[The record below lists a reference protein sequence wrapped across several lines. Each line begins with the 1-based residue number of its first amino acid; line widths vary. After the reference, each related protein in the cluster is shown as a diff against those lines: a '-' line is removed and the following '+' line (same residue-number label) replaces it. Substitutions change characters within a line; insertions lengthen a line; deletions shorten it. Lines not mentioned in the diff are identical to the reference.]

1 MFAYT
6 CSFYFD
12 KLSIKYKGDKT
23 CHLFQKENQ
32 MKKSER
38 LNQELIFLSDKYSF
52 QLKDLET
59 EFGISKRT
67 ALRDMEE
74 LESMGLAFYVEP
86 GRHGGYRLVKQS
98 PLVPIYFN
106 IDEVQAIFFA
116 LKALD
121 LVSATPFKK
130 SYTQI
135 RQKLF
140 ATMSDERKQM
150 ITETLDV
157 IHYYNVAPVSE
168 QNHLELILQAMM
180 EDQIVRMTYTQYEN
194 KWIRLQFLELFYRNG
209 IWFTKAYDVQNKKWG
224 IYRCDF
230 MKDLMIEEE
239 GRGTFTKQE
248 LKALQLEYEKTYH
261 DISFKC
267 RLTEQG
273 KEKFL
278 KNHYPNMRLE
288 IIKDTPYIMGGYNQE
303 ELSYMTHYLI
313 SFGKHVKIEYPD
325 ELKESYLTQLQEMM
339 DQY

>member
-1 MFAYT
+1 
-6 CSFYFD
+6 
-12 KLSIKYKGDKT
+12 
-23 CHLFQKENQ
+23 

-38 LNQELIFLSDKYSF
+38 LNQELIFLSDKHSF
-52 QLKDLET
+52 QLKDLQS

-67 ALRDMEE
+67 ALRDIEE

-86 GRHGGYRLVKQS
+86 GRHGGYRLVNQS

-106 IDEVQAIFFA
+106 IEEVQAIFFA

-130 SYTQI
+130 SYSQI

-180 EDQIVRMTYTQYEN
+180 KDQIVKMTYTQYEN

-209 IWFTKAYDVQNKKWG
+209 IWFSQAYDVQNKKWG

-230 MKDLMIEEE
+230 MKDMMIEEE
-239 GRGTFTKQE
+239 MRDTFTKDE
-248 LKALQLEYEKTYH
+248 LKELQLEYEKTYH

-278 KNHYPNMRLE
+278 KHHYPNMRLE
-288 IIKDTPYIMGGYNQE
+288 IIDQIPYIVGGYNQE
-303 ELSYMTHYLI
+303 ELSYMTHYLM

-325 ELKESYLTQLQEMM
+325 ELKESYLNQLREVI

>member
-1 MFAYT
+1 
-6 CSFYFD
+6 
-12 KLSIKYKGDKT
+12 
-23 CHLFQKENQ
+23 

-38 LNQELIFLSDKYSF
+38 LNQELIFLSDKHSF
-52 QLKDLET
+52 QLKDLQS

-67 ALRDMEE
+67 ALRDIEE

-86 GRHGGYRLVKQS
+86 GRHGGYRLVNQS

-121 LVSATPFKK
+121 LLSATPFKK
-130 SYTQI
+130 SYSQI

-150 ITETLDV
+150 ITETLEV

-168 QNHLELILQAMM
+168 QNHLELIVQAMM
-180 EDQIVRMTYTQYEN
+180 EDQIVKMTYTQYEN
-194 KWIRLQFLELFYRNG
+194 KRIGLQFLELFYRNG
-209 IWFTKAYDVQNKKWG
+209 IWFTKAYDVQNEKWG

-230 MKDLMIEEE
+230 MKDLMIEDE
-239 GRGTFTKQE
+239 GRDTYTKEE
-248 LKALQLEYEKTYH
+248 LKAMQMEYEKTYH

-288 IIKDTPYIMGGYNQE
+288 IVDDTPYIMGGYNQE
-303 ELSYMTHYLI
+303 ELSYMTHYLM
-313 SFGKHVKIEYPD
+313 SFGKHVKIEYPE
-325 ELKESYLTQLQEMM
+325 ELKESYLNQLREVI
-339 DQY
+339 DKY

>member
-1 MFAYT
+1 
-6 CSFYFD
+6 
-12 KLSIKYKGDKT
+12 
-23 CHLFQKENQ
+23 

-74 LESMGLAFYVEP
+74 LESMGLAFYVEN
-86 GRHGGYRLVKQS
+86 GRHGGYRLVNQS

-106 IDEVQAIFFA
+106 TDEVQAIFFA

-130 SYTQI
+130 SYSQI

-150 ITETLDV
+150 ISETLDV

-168 QNHLELILQAMM
+168 QNHLELILQALM
-180 EDQIVRMTYTQYEN
+180 EDRIVKMTYTQNEN
-194 KWIRLQFLELFYRNG
+194 KRIRLQFLELFYRNG
-209 IWFTKAYDVQNKKWG
+209 IWFTKAYDVRNKKWG

-230 MKDLMIEEE
+230 MKDVMIEEE
-239 GRGTFTKQE
+239 IRDTFTKEE
-248 LKALQLEYEKTYH
+248 LKELQLEYEKTYH

-288 IIKDTPYIMGGYNQE
+288 IVDDTPYIMGGYNEE

-325 ELKESYLTQLQEMM
+325 ELKKSYLTQLQEMI

>member
-1 MFAYT
+1 
-6 CSFYFD
+6 
-12 KLSIKYKGDKT
+12 
-23 CHLFQKENQ
+23 

-106 IDEVQAIFFA
+106 TDEVQAIFFA

-130 SYTQI
+130 SYSQI

-180 EDQIVRMTYTQYEN
+180 EDQIAKMTYTQYEN
-194 KWIRLQFLELFYRNG
+194 KRIRLQFLELFYRNG
-209 IWFTKAYDVQNKKWG
+209 IWFTKAYDVQNKKWD

-230 MKDLMIEEE
+230 MKDLIIEE
-239 GRGTFTKQE
+239 GRDTFTKEE
-248 LKALQLEYEKTYH
+248 LKALQIEYEKTYH

-288 IIKDTPYIMGGYNQE
+288 IIDDTPYIVGGYNQE

-325 ELKESYLTQLQEMM
+325 ELKESYLTQLQEMIE
-339 DQY
+339 QY

>member
-1 MFAYT
+1 
-6 CSFYFD
+6 
-12 KLSIKYKGDKT
+12 
-23 CHLFQKENQ
+23 

-86 GRHGGYRLVKQS
+86 GRHGGYRLVNQS
-98 PLVPIYFN
+98 PLVLIYFN
-106 IDEVQAIFFA
+106 TDEVQAIFFA

-121 LVSATPFKK
+121 LLSATPFKK
-130 SYTQI
+130 SYSQI

-150 ITETLDV
+150 ITETLEV

-180 EDQIVRMTYTQYEN
+180 EDQIVKMTYTQYEN
-194 KWIRLQFLELFYRNG
+194 KRIRLQFLELFYRNG

-230 MKDLMIEEE
+230 MKDLIIEGE
-239 GRGTFTKQE
+239 GSDTFTKEE
-248 LKALQLEYEKTYH
+248 LKAMQVEYEKTYH

-288 IIKDTPYIMGGYNQE
+288 IFDDTPYIMGGYNEE

-313 SFGKHVKIEYPD
+313 TFGKHVKIEYPD

>member
-1 MFAYT
+1 
-6 CSFYFD
+6 
-12 KLSIKYKGDKT
+12 
-23 CHLFQKENQ
+23 
-32 MKKSER
+32 
-38 LNQELIFLSDKYSF
+38 
-52 QLKDLET
+52 
-59 EFGISKRT
+59 
-67 ALRDMEE
+67 
-74 LESMGLAFYVEP
+74 MGLAFYVEN
-86 GRHGGYRLVKQS
+86 GRHGGYRLVNQS

-106 IDEVQAIFFA
+106 IEEVQAIFFA

-130 SYTQI
+130 SYSQI

-140 ATMSDERKQM
+140 ATMSDEKKQM

-180 EDQIVRMTYTQYEN
+180 KDQIVKMTYTQYEN

-209 IWFTKAYDVQNKKWG
+209 IWFSQAYDVQNKKWG

-230 MKDLMIEEE
+230 MKDMVIEEE
-239 GRGTFTKQE
+239 IRDTFTKEE
-248 LKALQLEYEKTYH
+248 LKELQLEYEKTYH

-278 KNHYPNMRLE
+278 KHHYPNMRLE
-288 IIKDTPYIMGGYNQE
+288 IIDQIPYIVGGYNQE
-303 ELSYMTHYLI
+303 ELSYMTHYLM

-325 ELKESYLTQLQEMM
+325 ELKESYLNQLREVI
-339 DQY
+339 DKY

>member
-1 MFAYT
+1 
-6 CSFYFD
+6 
-12 KLSIKYKGDKT
+12 
-23 CHLFQKENQ
+23 

-38 LNQELIFLSDKYSF
+38 LNQELIFLSDKHSF
-52 QLKDLET
+52 QLKDLQS

-67 ALRDMEE
+67 ALRDIEE
-74 LESMGLAFYVEP
+74 LESMGLAFYVES
-86 GRHGGYRLVKQS
+86 GRHGGYRLVNQS

-106 IDEVQAIFFA
+106 IEEVQAIFFA

-130 SYTQI
+130 SYSQI

-180 EDQIVRMTYTQYEN
+180 EDQIVKMTYTQYEN
-194 KWIRLQFLELFYRNG
+194 KWMRLQFLELFYRNG
-209 IWFTKAYDVQNKKWG
+209 IWFSQAYDVQNKKWG

-230 MKDLMIEEE
+230 MKDMMIEEE
-239 GRGTFTKQE
+239 IRDTFTKEE
-248 LKALQLEYEKTYH
+248 LKELQLEYEKTYH

-278 KNHYPNMRLE
+278 KHHYPNMRLE
-288 IIKDTPYIMGGYNQE
+288 IIDHIPYIVGGYNQE
-303 ELSYMTHYLI
+303 ELSYMTHYLM

-325 ELKESYLTQLQEMM
+325 ELKESYLIQLREVI

>member
-1 MFAYT
+1 
-6 CSFYFD
+6 
-12 KLSIKYKGDKT
+12 
-23 CHLFQKENQ
+23 

-67 ALRDMEE
+67 ALRDIEE
-74 LESMGLAFYVEP
+74 LESMGLAFYVEN
-86 GRHGGYRLVKQS
+86 GRHGGYRLVNQS
-98 PLVPIYFN
+98 PLVPINFH
-106 IDEVQAIFFA
+106 IDEVQAIFFS
-116 LKALD
+116 LKALE
-121 LVSATPFKK
+121 LLSATPFKK
-130 SYTQI
+130 SYSQI

-140 ATMSDERKQM
+140 ATMSDERKHR
-150 ITETLDV
+150 ITATLDV
-157 IHYYNVAPVSE
+157 IHYYNVAPLSE
-168 QNHLELILQAMM
+168 QNHLDLILQAML
-180 EDQIVRMTYTQYEN
+180 EDQLVKMTYTPYEN
-194 KWIRLQFLELFYRNG
+194 EFIRLQFLELFYRNG

-230 MKDLMIEEE
+230 MKDLMIEEK
-239 GRGTFTKQE
+239 GRDTFTKQE

>member
-1 MFAYT
+1 
-6 CSFYFD
+6 
-12 KLSIKYKGDKT
+12 
-23 CHLFQKENQ
+23 

-106 IDEVQAIFFA
+106 TDEVQAIFFA

-130 SYTQI
+130 SYSQI

-209 IWFTKAYDVQNKKWG
+209 IWFTKAYEVQNKKWG

-230 MKDLMIEEE
+230 MKDMMIEEE
-239 GRGTFTKQE
+239 GRVTFTKEE
-248 LKALQLEYEKTYH
+248 LKAMQVEYEKTYH

-288 IIKDTPYIMGGYNQE
+288 IIDDTPYIVGGYNQE

-325 ELKESYLTQLQEMM
+325 ELKESYLTQLQEMIE
-339 DQY
+339 QY

>member
-1 MFAYT
+1 
-6 CSFYFD
+6 
-12 KLSIKYKGDKT
+12 
-23 CHLFQKENQ
+23 

-74 LESMGLAFYVEP
+74 LESMGLAFYVEN
-86 GRHGGYRLVKQS
+86 GRHGGYRLVNQS

-130 SYTQI
+130 SYSQI

-168 QNHLELILQAMM
+168 QNQLELILQAMM
-180 EDQIVRMTYTQYEN
+180 EDQIVKMTYTQNEN
-194 KWIRLQFLELFYRNG
+194 KRIRLQFLELFYRNG
-209 IWFTKAYDVQNKKWG
+209 IWFTKAYDVRNKKWG

-230 MKDLMIEEE
+230 MKDVMIEE
-239 GRGTFTKQE
+239 GIRDTFTKEE
-248 LKALQLEYEKTYH
+248 LKELQLEYEKTYH

-288 IIKDTPYIMGGYNQE
+288 IVDDTPYIMGGYNQE

-325 ELKESYLTQLQEMM
+325 ELKKSYLTQLQEMI

>member
-1 MFAYT
+1 
-6 CSFYFD
+6 
-12 KLSIKYKGDKT
+12 
-23 CHLFQKENQ
+23 

-38 LNQELIFLSDKYSF
+38 LNQELIFLSDKHSF
-52 QLKDLET
+52 QLKDLQS

-67 ALRDMEE
+67 ALRDIEE

-86 GRHGGYRLVKQS
+86 GRHGGYRLVNQS

-106 IDEVQAIFFA
+106 IEEVQAIFFA

-130 SYTQI
+130 SYSQI

-140 ATMSDERKQM
+140 ATMSDEKKQM

-180 EDQIVRMTYTQYEN
+180 EDQIVKMTYTQYEN
-194 KWIRLQFLELFYRNG
+194 KRIRLQFLELFYRNG

-230 MKDLMIEEE
+230 MKDLIIEEE
-239 GRGTFTKQE
+239 GRGTYTKEE
-248 LKALQLEYEKTYH
+248 LKAMQLEYEKTYH

-278 KNHYPNMRLE
+278 KHHYPNMRLE
-288 IIKDTPYIMGGYNQE
+288 IIDQIPYIVGGYNQE
-303 ELSYMTHYLI
+303 ELSYMTHYLM

-325 ELKESYLTQLQEMM
+325 ELKESYLNQLREVI
-339 DQY
+339 DKY

>member
-1 MFAYT
+1 
-6 CSFYFD
+6 
-12 KLSIKYKGDKT
+12 
-23 CHLFQKENQ
+23 

-74 LESMGLAFYVEP
+74 LESMGLAFYVEN
-86 GRHGGYRLVKQS
+86 GRHGGYRLVNQS

-130 SYTQI
+130 SYSQI

-168 QNHLELILQAMM
+168 QNQLELILQAMM
-180 EDQIVRMTYTQYEN
+180 EDQIVKMTYTQNEN
-194 KWIRLQFLELFYRNG
+194 KRIRLQFLELFYRNG
-209 IWFTKAYDVQNKKWG
+209 IWFTKAYDVRNKKWG

-230 MKDLMIEEE
+230 MKDVMIEEE
-239 GRGTFTKQE
+239 IRDTFTKEE
-248 LKALQLEYEKTYH
+248 LKELQLEYEKTYH

-288 IIKDTPYIMGGYNQE
+288 IVDDTPYIMGGYNQE

-325 ELKESYLTQLQEMM
+325 ELKESYLNQLQEMV

>member
-1 MFAYT
+1 
-6 CSFYFD
+6 
-12 KLSIKYKGDKT
+12 
-23 CHLFQKENQ
+23 

-38 LNQELIFLSDKYSF
+38 LNQELIFLSDKHSF
-52 QLKDLET
+52 QLKDLQS

-67 ALRDMEE
+67 ALRDIEE
-74 LESMGLAFYVEP
+74 LESMGLAFYVEN
-86 GRHGGYRLVKQS
+86 GRHGGYRLVNQS

-106 IDEVQAIFFA
+106 IEEVQAIFFA

-130 SYTQI
+130 SYSQI

-140 ATMSDERKQM
+140 ATMSDERKQT
-150 ITETLDV
+150 ITETLEV

-168 QNHLELILQAMM
+168 QNHLELIVQAMM
-180 EDQIVRMTYTQYEN
+180 KDHIVKMAYTQNEN
-194 KWIRLQFLELFYRNG
+194 KRIRLQFLELFYRNG

-230 MKDLMIEEE
+230 MKNLFIEEE
-239 GRGTFTKQE
+239 GRGTYTKEE
-248 LKALQLEYEKTYH
+248 LKAMQLEYEKTYH

-278 KNHYPNMRLE
+278 KHHYPNMRLE
-288 IIKDTPYIMGGYNQE
+288 IIDQIPYIMGGYNQE
-303 ELSYMTHYLI
+303 ELSYMTHYLM

-325 ELKESYLTQLQEMM
+325 ELKESYLNQLREVI
-339 DQY
+339 DKY

>member
-1 MFAYT
+1 
-6 CSFYFD
+6 
-12 KLSIKYKGDKT
+12 
-23 CHLFQKENQ
+23 

-38 LNQELIFLSDKYSF
+38 LNQELIFLSDKHSF
-52 QLKDLET
+52 QLKDLQS
-59 EFGISKRT
+59 EFVISKRT
-67 ALRDMEE
+67 ALRDIEE

-86 GRHGGYRLVKQS
+86 GRHGGYRLVNQS

-106 IDEVQAIFFA
+106 IEEVQAIFFA

-130 SYTQI
+130 SYSQI

-150 ITETLDV
+150 LTETLDV

-180 EDQIVRMTYTQYEN
+180 KDQIVKMTYTQYEN
-194 KWIRLQFLELFYRNG
+194 KRIRLQFLELFYRNG
-209 IWFTKAYDVQNKKWG
+209 IWFSQAYDVQNKKWG

-230 MKDLMIEEE
+230 MKDMMIEEE
-239 GRGTFTKQE
+239 MRDTFTKDE
-248 LKALQLEYEKTYH
+248 LKELQLEYEKTYH

-278 KNHYPNMRLE
+278 KHHYPNMRLE
-288 IIKDTPYIMGGYNQE
+288 IIDQIPYIVGGYNQE
-303 ELSYMTHYLI
+303 ELSYMTHYLM

-325 ELKESYLTQLQEMM
+325 ELKESYLNQLREVI

>member
-1 MFAYT
+1 
-6 CSFYFD
+6 
-12 KLSIKYKGDKT
+12 
-23 CHLFQKENQ
+23 

-38 LNQELIFLSDKYSF
+38 LNQELIFLSDKHSF
-52 QLKDLET
+52 QLKDLQS

-67 ALRDMEE
+67 ALRDIEE
-74 LESMGLAFYVEP
+74 LESMGLAFYVEN
-86 GRHGGYRLVKQS
+86 GRHGGYRLVNQS

-106 IDEVQAIFFA
+106 IEEVQAIFFA

-130 SYTQI
+130 SYSQI
-135 RQKLF
+135 RKKLF
-140 ATMSDERKQM
+140 ATMSDEKKQM

-180 EDQIVRMTYTQYEN
+180 KDQIVKMTYTQYEN
-194 KWIRLQFLELFYRNG
+194 KRIRLQFLELFYRNG

-230 MKDLMIEEE
+230 MKDLIIEEE
-239 GRGTFTKQE
+239 GKGTYTKEE
-248 LKALQLEYEKTYH
+248 LKAMQLEYEKIYH

-278 KNHYPNMRLE
+278 KHHYPNMRLE
-288 IIKDTPYIMGGYNQE
+288 IIDQIPYIVGGYNQE
-303 ELSYMTHYLI
+303 ELSYMTHYLM

-325 ELKESYLTQLQEMM
+325 ELKESYLNQLREVI
-339 DQY
+339 DKY

>member
-1 MFAYT
+1 
-6 CSFYFD
+6 
-12 KLSIKYKGDKT
+12 
-23 CHLFQKENQ
+23 

-38 LNQELIFLSDKYSF
+38 LNQELIFLSDKHSF
-52 QLKDLET
+52 QLKDLQS

-67 ALRDMEE
+67 ALRDIEE

-86 GRHGGYRLVKQS
+86 GRHGGYRLVNQS

-106 IDEVQAIFFA
+106 IEEVKAIFFA

-130 SYTQI
+130 SYSQI

-140 ATMSDERKQM
+140 ATMSDEKKQM

-180 EDQIVRMTYTQYEN
+180 KNQIVKMTYTQYEN

-209 IWFTKAYDVQNKKWG
+209 IWFSQAYDVQNKKWG

-230 MKDLMIEEE
+230 MKDMVIEEE
-239 GRGTFTKQE
+239 IRDTFTKEE
-248 LKALQLEYEKTYH
+248 LKELQLEYEKTYH
-261 DISFKC
+261 NISFKC

-288 IIKDTPYIMGGYNQE
+288 IIDHIPYIVGGYNQE
-303 ELSYMTHYLI
+303 ELSYMTHYLM

-325 ELKESYLTQLQEMM
+325 ELKESYLNQLREVI
-339 DQY
+339 DKY

>member
-1 MFAYT
+1 
-6 CSFYFD
+6 
-12 KLSIKYKGDKT
+12 
-23 CHLFQKENQ
+23 
-32 MKKSER
+32 
-38 LNQELIFLSDKYSF
+38 
-52 QLKDLET
+52 
-59 EFGISKRT
+59 
-67 ALRDMEE
+67 
-74 LESMGLAFYVEP
+74 MGLAFYVEN
-86 GRHGGYRLVKQS
+86 GRHGGYRLVNQS

-106 IDEVQAIFFA
+106 IEEVQAIFFA

-130 SYTQI
+130 SYSQI
-135 RQKLF
+135 RQKLY

-180 EDQIVRMTYTQYEN
+180 EDQIVKMTYTQYEN
-194 KWIRLQFLELFYRNG
+194 KRIRLQFLELFYRNG
-209 IWFTKAYDVQNKKWG
+209 IWFSQAYDVQNKKWG

-230 MKDLMIEEE
+230 MKDMMIEEE
-239 GRGTFTKQE
+239 MRDTFTKDE
-248 LKALQLEYEKTYH
+248 LKELQLEYEKTYH

-278 KNHYPNMRLE
+278 KHHYPNMRLE
-288 IIKDTPYIMGGYNQE
+288 IIDQIPYIVGGYNQE
-303 ELSYMTHYLI
+303 ELSYMTHYLM

-325 ELKESYLTQLQEMM
+325 ELKESYLNQLREVI

>member
-1 MFAYT
+1 
-6 CSFYFD
+6 
-12 KLSIKYKGDKT
+12 
-23 CHLFQKENQ
+23 

-74 LESMGLAFYVEP
+74 LESMGLAFYVEN
-86 GRHGGYRLVKQS
+86 GRHGGYRLVNQS

-130 SYTQI
+130 SYSQI
-135 RQKLF
+135 LQKLF

-168 QNHLELILQAMM
+168 QNQLELILQAMM
-180 EDQIVRMTYTQYEN
+180 EDQIVKMTYTQNEN
-194 KWIRLQFLELFYRNG
+194 KRIRLQFLELFYRNG
-209 IWFTKAYDVQNKKWG
+209 IWFTKAYDVRNKKWG

-230 MKDLMIEEE
+230 MKDVMIEEE
-239 GRGTFTKQE
+239 IRDTFTKEE
-248 LKALQLEYEKTYH
+248 LKELQLEYEKTYH

-288 IIKDTPYIMGGYNQE
+288 IIENTPYIVGGYNQE

-325 ELKESYLTQLQEMM
+325 ELKESYLNQLQEMV